1 MISRCDHSP
10 RLHLCVHKLM
20 VQICVCVRESTAL
33 ALRMVP
39 LQQQRSV
46 SGLACKVA
54 QAGLGLAIDFSLSS
68 ILPWHEPPVDKVGVN
83 SLTVHFTYFS
93 YLVQLKWPST
103 TFPNKNEAKHFSAT
117 EFHVRG

>member
-1 MISRCDHSP
+1 MISRCDDSP

-20 VQICVCVRESTAL
+20 VQICVCESTAL

-54 QAGLGLAIDFSLSS
+54 QAGLGLVIDFSLSS

-83 SLTVHFTYFS
+83 SLTVYFTYFS

-103 TFPNKNEAKHFSAT
+103 TFPNKIEAKHFSAT